1 LCYASAYIMTL
12 GRKRLKH
19 ISGTIIYDSRIT
31 SDGETRVARDDDGT
45 YSRYLY
51 LPRVSD
57 LYELKS
63 RSLFIIYRAIASLI
77 KPITLP
83 VIKSPFEFIEYR
95 LKIAWRWHTLIRI
108 FCTYC
113 SAFSIQTV
121 WCGIDAGFQTLETGR
136 RFRQKKIHGF
146 GSRAF
151 WGQSSLY

>member
-1 LCYASAYIMTL
+1 LCCTSAYIITL

-31 SDGETRVARDDDGT
+31 SDGETRVARDHGT

-77 KPITLP
+77 KPNTLP
-83 VIKSPFEFIEYR
+83 VIKSV
-95 LKIAWRWHTLIRI
+95 RI
-108 FCTYC
+108 HRISTKNCLEMAHFDTYILYLL
-113 SAFSIQTV
+113 FSVFNSNSLNRCGFPNSGNWTPIQTKEN
-121 WCGIDAGFQTLETGR
+121 T
-136 RFRQKKIHGF
+136 
-146 GSRAF
+146 
-151 WGQSSLY
+151 